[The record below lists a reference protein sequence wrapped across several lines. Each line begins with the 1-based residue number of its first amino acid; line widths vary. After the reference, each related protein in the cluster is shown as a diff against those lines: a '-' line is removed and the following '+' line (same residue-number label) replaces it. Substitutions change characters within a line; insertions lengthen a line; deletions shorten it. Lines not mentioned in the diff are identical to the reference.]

1 MRDQR
6 TLFDLTQDGTQKLES
21 RLNWQLLDGLQQKP
35 RRNLLLGNGTQNDH

>member
-6 TLFDLTQDGTQKLES
+6 TLFDLTQDGTQKPES
-21 RLNWQLLDGLQQKP
+21 CLNWQLLDSLQQKP